1 MDWAKSGFLCSG
13 PACLC
18 STALDENFAG
28 AKYFLSGFAST
39 ESGKNG
45 VRFCI
50 IPLPSSL
57 SCLATTADC
66 SCWLGGSFGR
76 ACDGEIEEPIA
87 SQVTGQVV
95 GDDRAGGCCTGG
107 GGGGSGGSG
116 GGGGVEAREDDD
128 CESNPDDLWR
138 ALLSFLRARA

>member
-87 SQVTGQVV
+87 SQVTGPVV
-95 GDDRAGGCCTGG
+95 GVDRTGG
-107 GGGGSGGSG
+107 GCVGSGGSG
-116 GGGGVEAREDDD
+116 GGVGCGVEARE
-128 CESNPDDLWR
+128 ENPDDPDDR
-138 ALLSFLRARA
+138 